1 MKPLWSPATNSE
13 SALNQFLREINAQF
27 NLELNDYHSL
37 WKWSTE
43 DVERFWAFWW
53 QQADLIASKQPDTTL
68 RVGGSFEKD
77 SWFPNAKLNFAEN
90 LLRVR
95 DEQPAIIFRGEDGSR
110 EELSY
115 KQLFDLSASVAN
127 ELQALGIKAG
137 DRVAALMPNR
147 PETVVAMLA
156 TTWLGAI
163 WSSCSPDFGTD
174 GILER
179 FEQIEPSVL
188 IAVDGYQFKGRTI
201 SVCQKIE
208 RIQDK
213 LNCRS
218 VVVNWQKCGQVND
231 AISWTALT
239 KNKNPPPDFYQLR
252 FNDPV
257 YILFSSGTTGK
268 PKCIVHGVGGTLLQ
282 HLKEHRIHTDISRK
296 DVLFYF
302 TTCGW
307 MMWNW
312 LVSGLASG
320 CTLLL
325 FDGNPFFP
333 QANTLMKIADE
344 EGISVFG
351 TSAKYLSALQKESV
365 RPIEEFSFSSL
376 RTILSTGSP
385 LVPES
390 FDYVYEGIKADVQL
404 SSISGGTDIVSC
416 FVLGCPILPVHRGEL
431 QCRGL
436 GMAVDVWNDNGE
448 SIRNEP
454 GELVC
459 TKPFPSKPIYFW
471 NDPDGSRYHNAYF
484 DRFEN
489 VWCHGDWAELTD
501 NDGLIITGRSD
512 AVLNPGGVRI
522 GTSEI
527 YRQVER
533 IPKIVESIAVGQD
546 WQGDVRIVLF
556 VVLKEGETLTESLQ
570 SKIKLSVRNNASPRH
585 VPAIILQ
592 VKDIPRTRSGKIT
605 ELAVRDIINNRP
617 LANTEALANPEAL
630 EEFKDRTELLR

>member
-1 MKPLWSPATNSE
+1 MKQLWSPTTNYK
-13 SALNQFLREINAQF
+13 SALDQFLCEINAHF

-53 QQADLIASKQPDTTL
+53 QHADLIASSQPDKTL
-68 RVGGSFEKD
+68 LAGGSFEKD
-77 SWFPNAKLNFAEN
+77 SWFPNARLNFAEN
-90 LLRVR
+90 LLRFR
-95 DEQPAIIFRGEDGSR
+95 DDQPAIVFRGEDGSR

-115 KQLFDLSASVAN
+115 KELFDLSASVAN
-127 ELQALGIKAG
+127 ELQTLGIKAG
-137 DRVAALMPNR
+137 DRVAAIMPNR

-179 FEQIEPSVL
+179 FEQIEPSIL
-188 IAVDGYQFKGRTI
+188 IAIDGYQFKGNTI
-201 SVCQKIE
+201 SVCQKVESIKN
-208 RIQDK
+208 K

-218 VVVNWQKCGQVND
+218 IVVNWQKCGQVSD

-239 KNKNPPPDFYQLR
+239 KNKNPPPDFHQLR

-282 HLKEHRIHTDISRK
+282 HVKEHRIHTDISRK

-333 QANTLMKIADE
+333 QPNALMKIADD

-351 TSAKYLSALQKESV
+351 TSAKYLSALQKEGV

-385 LVPES
+385 LIPES
-390 FDYVYEGIKADVQL
+390 FDYVYESIKREVQL

-471 NDPDGSRYHNAYF
+471 NDPDGTQYHNAYF
-484 DRFEN
+484 HRFEN
-489 VWCHGDWAELTD
+489 VWCHGDWAQLTD

-512 AVLNPGGVRI
+512 TVLNPGGVRI
-522 GTSEI
+522 GTAEI

-533 IPKIVESIAVGQD
+533 IPNIVESIAVGQD
-546 WQGDVRIVLF
+546 WQGDVRVILF
-556 VVLKEGETLTESLQ
+556 VVLKEGETLTKSLQ
-570 SKIKLSVRNNASPRH
+570 SEIKLSVRNNASPRH

-605 ELAVRDIINNRP
+605 ELAVRDVINHRP
-617 LANTEALANPEAL
+617 LANKESLANPAAL
-630 EEFKDRTELLR
+630 EEFKDRTELLG

>member
-1 MKPLWSPATNSE
+1 MKPLWSPTTNSE

-53 QQADLIASKQPDTTL
+53 QQADLIASKQPDATL

-179 FEQIEPSVL
+179 FEQIEPSIL

-208 RIQDK
+208 RIQNK

-239 KNKNPPPDFYQLR
+239 KNKNPPPEFYQLR